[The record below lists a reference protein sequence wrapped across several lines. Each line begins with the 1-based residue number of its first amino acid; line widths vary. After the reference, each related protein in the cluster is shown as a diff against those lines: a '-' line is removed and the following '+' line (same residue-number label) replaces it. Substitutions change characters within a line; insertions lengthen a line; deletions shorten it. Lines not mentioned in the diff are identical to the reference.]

1 MNQITETFCQLGI
14 SPDILRVLERMK
26 FVTPT
31 PIQHQAIPVALEGK
45 DIMGIAQTGTGKT
58 MAFGIPA
65 VQRLAAQGGQ
75 ALILVPTRELATQ
88 VRDALL
94 PLLRP
99 FKLRSAVIIGGVKIT
114 GQIRDLKQR
123 PAVIIATPGRLNDH
137 LEQRTV
143 NLNKVSMVVL
153 DEADRMFDMGFEPQ
167 VRRILKHVPNKEQTM
182 LFSAT
187 MPPSIL
193 KLAFRHMKL
202 PITIEIAPTGTTT
215 KDVTQELFVIK
226 ETLKTDLLFHL
237 LRQYRGT
244 VLIFTRT
251 KAKAAR
257 VTRKIRKIG
266 VTAAEIHSNRSMNQ
280 RKAALEGFKR
290 GTYRALVATDIAAR
304 GIDVSMIE
312 LVINYDLPDDAE
324 NYVHRIG
331 RTGRAGKEGHAITL
345 ATPTQTKD
353 IRKIESLINM
363 TLPRSRHPQVSG
375 ASESAPAEAP
385 RETVRPAKKA
395 ARTKKAQSAGKGQ
408 AARKDQPARKV
419 RKPGKTKR
427 RTSNASSG
435 NGAPLSPD
443 SAFARFHTPRKRRPA
458 RKRSKSI

>member
-1 MNQITETFCQLGI
+1 MNQINETFCQLGI
-14 SPDILRVLERMK
+14 SPDMLHVLEKMK
-26 FVTPT
+26 FTTPT

-58 MAFGIPA
+58 LAFGIPT

-75 ALILVPTRELATQ
+75 ALVLVPTRELATQ
-88 VRDALL
+88 VHDALA
-94 PLLRP
+94 PLLKP
-99 FKLRSAVIIGGVKIT
+99 FRLKSAVVIGGIKIG
-114 GQIRDLKQR
+114 GQIRDLRQR

-143 NLNKVSMVVL
+143 NLSKVSVVVL

-187 MPPSIL
+187 MPPEIL
-193 KLAFRHMKL
+193 KLAFNHMKL

-215 KDVTQELFVIK
+215 KDVTQELFVIP
-226 ETLKTDLLFHL
+226 ETSKTDLLFLL

-244 VLIFTRT
+244 VLIFART

-257 VTRKIRKIG
+257 ITRKVRGIG
-266 VTAAEIHSNRSMNQ
+266 MTAAEIHSNRSMNQ
-280 RKAALEGFKR
+280 RKEALEGFKR
-290 GTYRALVATDIAAR
+290 GTYRVLVATDIAAR

-312 LVINYDLPDDAE
+312 LVINFDLPDDAE

-331 RTGRAGKEGHAITL
+331 RTGRAGQQGHAITL

-363 TLPRSRHPQVSG
+363 NLPRSRHPEIKE
-375 ASESAPAEAP
+375 AAEAPVAEAP
-385 RETVRPAKKA
+385 RPPRRPAHKAKK
-395 ARTKKAQSAGKGQ
+395 TKQ
-408 AARKDQPARKV
+408 AKRV
-419 RKPGKTKR
+419 HKPGKAKPRQKDTD
-427 RTSNASSG
+427 SG
-435 NGAPLSPD
+435 NGSPLTAE
-443 SAFARFHTPRKRRPA
+443 SAFAPFRGPRQRRRRPA
-458 RKRSKSI
+458 RKRS

>member
-14 SPDILRVLERMK
+14 SPDMLAVLDRLN
-26 FVTPT
+26 FHTPT

-65 VQRLAAQGGQ
+65 VQRLACGGGQ
-75 ALILVPTRELATQ
+75 ALVLVPTRELATQ
-88 VRDALL
+88 VHDALG
-94 PLLRP
+94 PLLKP
-99 FKLRSAVIIGGVKIT
+99 FRMKSAVIIGGVKIG
-114 GQIRDLKQR
+114 GQIKDLKSR
-123 PAVIIATPGRLNDH
+123 PDIIIATPGRLNDH
-137 LEQRTV
+137 LQQKTV
-143 NLNKVSMVVL
+143 SLEKVRLVIL

-167 VRRILKHVPNKEQTM
+167 VRSILKYVTKKEQTM

-187 MPPSIL
+187 MPPAIL
-193 KLAFRHMKL
+193 KLAFAHMKL

-215 KDVTQELFVIK
+215 KDVSQELFVVK
-226 ETLKTDLLFHL
+226 DTSKTDLLHLL

-251 KAKAAR
+251 KSRASS
-257 VTRKIRKIG
+257 VTRKIRRIG
-266 VTAAEIHSNRSMNQ
+266 ITAAEIHSNRSMSQ
-280 RKAALEGFKR
+280 RTAALEGFKR
-290 GTYRALVATDIAAR
+290 GQYRVLVATDIAAR

-312 LVINYDLPDDAE
+312 LVVNFDLPDDAE

-363 TLPRSRHPQVSG
+363 TLPRSRHPEIEE
-375 ASESAPAEAP
+375 AAESQPTETP
-385 RETVRPAKKA
+385 RPVRA
-395 ARTKKAQSAGKGQ
+395 
-408 AARKDQPARKV
+408 PARKV
-419 RKPGKTKR
+419 KKPYKGSAVKTAKKRKPAKEATQ
-427 RTSNASSG
+427 SG
-435 NGAPLSPD
+435 GPLTPEV
-443 SAFARFHTPRKRRPA
+443 AFARFRGPRKRRRST
-458 RKRSKSI
+458 RKRS